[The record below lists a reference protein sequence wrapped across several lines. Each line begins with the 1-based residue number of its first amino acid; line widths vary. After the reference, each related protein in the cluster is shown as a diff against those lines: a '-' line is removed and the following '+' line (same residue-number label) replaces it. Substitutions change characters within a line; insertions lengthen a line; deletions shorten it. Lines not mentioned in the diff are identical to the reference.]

1 MPKRYD
7 LVIFDADG
15 TLIDNRHA
23 IRSNFNYARQ
33 AQGYPPLPESEI
45 DAMIGTPLV
54 EMYGRTLPESARHLA
69 PQMARMH
76 AERYLS
82 NCDKGIVI
90 LDGAVST
97 LEYLRQN
104 GFRSAEATTKTTGGV
119 RQLFQKIGL
128 YDRFDMVV
136 GVQDGIKPKPHPDM
150 IYYILEQLQI
160 GKERAVLVGDTPTDI
175 ETARNAGIQVIVVT
189 TGVKLGFADFRE
201 IRAMQPDLIVP
212 SLPDVVDYLYTE

>member
-1 MPKRYD
+1 MQKRFD

-33 AQGYPPLPESEI
+33 AHGYPPLPESEI

-54 EMYGRTLPESARHLA
+54 EMYERTLPETDRNLA
-69 PQMARMH
+69 PQMAKMH
-76 AERYLS
+76 AELYLT
-82 NCDKGIVI
+82 NCDQGIVI
-90 LDGAVST
+90 LGGAVST
-97 LEYLRQN
+97 LEYLRWH
-104 GFRSAEATTKTTGGV
+104 GFKSAVATTKSTRGM
-119 RQLFQKIGL
+119 QHLFQKIGL

-160 GKERAVLVGDTPTDI
+160 EKQRAILVGDTPTDI
-175 ETARNAGIQVIVVT
+175 ETARNSGIPVIAITSGTRLGT
-189 TGVKLGFADFRE
+189 TTLDKLYEANPD
-201 IRAMQPDLIVP
+201 AMIN
-212 SLPDVVDYLYTE
+212 SLAELSDHLFD

>member
-33 AQGYPPLPESEI
+33 AHGYPPLPESEI

-54 EMYGRTLPESARHLA
+54 EMYERTLPESARHLA
-69 PQMARMH
+69 PQMAKMH
-76 AERYLS
+76 VERYLT
-82 NCDKGIVI
+82 NCDQGIVI

-97 LEYLRQN
+97 LEYLQQN
-104 GFRSAEATTKTTGGV
+104 GFKSAVATSKSTHGV
-119 RQLFQKIGL
+119 QHLFQKIGL
-128 YDRFDMVV
+128 YDRFDMVI

-160 GKERAVLVGDTPTDI
+160 EKQRAVLVGDTPTDI
-175 ETARNAGIQVIVVT
+175 ITARNAGIPVIVVT
-189 TGVKLGFADFRE
+189 TGAALGMADFRE
-201 IRAMQPDLIVP
+201 IHTLQPDLIVP
-212 SLPDVVDYLYTE
+212 SLLDMVDYLYRE